1 MMNKTLLLVKQNYS
15 QKVKAKSFILMT
27 LLYMA
32 VILIAVNWGSIK
44 DLFTGDDHVKI
55 ALVDD
60 TKQLAANFPKK
71 GDVAYV
77 EVDESRKTLDQKVK
91 DGDYDGALYLRDVD
105 GSVKTQF
112 VTYESPSLSTQQS
125 VETYVDSASKIYGIQ
140 QLNLSAKEAETLL
153 TAQADI
159 EAVSLKEDEGSK
171 SSEAKMVGIGVS
183 YVIGFL
189 IYLFV
194 LTYSSMI
201 TTDIASEKGSR
212 VLEVLMA
219 TIRPNQHLMAKII
232 SVFAIGLTQIIILV
246 VTALMAFKVT
256 NADLWKTITDVTQDL
271 NGAYIWIVVLFFLLT
286 LLLYLTLGALMGS
299 LVSKVEEAGQATMP
313 VMMLMMAGF
322 FSLVYGMTNP
332 DIGLVKVLS
341 FVPFT
346 SGMLMPLRYSA
357 TDLSTTSALISLA
370 ILAVTLVV
378 IFVLT
383 VSLYRRSVLT
393 YSTGSLWQKLKN
405 VWKFTT

>member
-1 MMNKTLLLVKQNYS
+1 MNKTLLLIKQNYL
-15 QKVKAKSFILMT
+15 QKIKAKSFLFIT
-27 LLYMA
+27 LFYMA
-32 VILIAVNWGSIK
+32 VILIAVNWSSIK
-44 DLFTGDDHVKI
+44 DIFSGDDQVTV
-55 ALVDD
+55 ALVDE
-60 TKQLAANFPKK
+60 TKQLAANFPASGEIAYKK
-71 GDVAYV
+71 
-77 EVDESRKTLDQKVK
+77 VDASRKTLDQQVK
-91 DGDYDGALYLRDVD
+91 DGDYDGALYLQDQN
-105 GSVKTQF
+105 GQLQTTF
-112 VTYESPSLSTQQS
+112 VTYESPSLTLQQS
-125 VETYVDSASKIYGIQ
+125 VETHVDSASKIYGIQ

-153 TAQADI
+153 NAQANI
-159 EAVSLKEDEGSK
+159 KEVSLKEADSGK
-171 SSEAKMVGIGVS
+171 SSQAKMVGIGVS
-183 YVIGFL
+183 YIIGFL

-219 TIRPNQHLMAKII
+219 SVRPNQHLMAKIV
-232 SVFAIGLTQIIILV
+232 SVFAVGFTQIVILIA
-246 VTALMAFKVT
+246 TALIAFNVT
-256 NADLWKTITDVTQDL
+256 NRDLWKTITDMTSDL
-271 NGAYIWIVVLFFLLT
+271 SSAYIWIVALFFILT

-299 LVSKVEEAGQATMP
+299 LVSKVEEAGQANMP

-322 FSLVYGMTNP
+322 FSLVYGMSNP
-332 DIGLVKVLS
+332 DIALIRILS

-357 TDLSTTSALISLA
+357 TDLSTTSAIIALA
-370 ILAVTLVV
+370 ILAVTLAV
-378 IFVLT
+378 IFVFT